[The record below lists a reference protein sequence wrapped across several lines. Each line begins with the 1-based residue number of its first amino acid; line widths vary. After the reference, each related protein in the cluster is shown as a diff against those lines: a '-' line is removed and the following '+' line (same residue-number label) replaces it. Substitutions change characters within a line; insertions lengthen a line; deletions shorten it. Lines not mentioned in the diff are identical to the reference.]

1 MEEDNARVPLA
12 LCGETKN
19 PSIGLT
25 AGAWIVVKHIR
36 DFLLIHKF
44 VSFRL
49 FVLRLMKYLAASLA
63 AHHGQN
69 RCYCFNHLHI
79 FAPEIK

>member
-1 MEEDNARVPLA
+1 MEEDNARVPIA

-36 DFLLIHKF
+36 DFLEILLITRNILIINTNQDDKIT
-44 VSFRL
+44 
-49 FVLRLMKYLAASLA
+49 KETNWEQ
-63 AHHGQN
+63 QN
-69 RCYCFNHLHI
+69 QET
-79 FAPEIK
+79 PK

>member
-36 DFLLIHKF
+36 DFLEILLITRNILIINTNQDDKIT
-44 VSFRL
+44 
-49 FVLRLMKYLAASLA
+49 KETNWEQ
-63 AHHGQN
+63 QN
-69 RCYCFNHLHI
+69 QET
-79 FAPEIK
+79 PK